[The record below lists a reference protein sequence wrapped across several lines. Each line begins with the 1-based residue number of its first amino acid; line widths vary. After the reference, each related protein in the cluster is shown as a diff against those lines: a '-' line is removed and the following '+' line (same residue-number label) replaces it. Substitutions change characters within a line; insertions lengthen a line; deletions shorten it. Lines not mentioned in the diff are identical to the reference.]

1 MQEDIAGMRR
11 YLLGLIYQQGEAIR
25 SAPASENVQR
35 HADVMETLARAVT
48 HLSFGYRHAEPE
60 GLTDDEEDGREGQG
74 QQDAGSQ
81 GGEGQGDEGQRQEEG
96 GE

>member
-60 GLTDDEEDGREGQG
+60 GLTDDEEDEGRREG

>member
-60 GLTDDEEDGREGQG
+60 GMTDDEDGREG

-96 GE
+96 SE